1 MARKFR
7 KHGPGAKNN
16 MSGIKWVVG
25 TLYSAAT
32 RFEQNDGW
40 VHSSHVALSLL
51 LALFPFCIFSLSLA
65 VEFSTGLEERD
76 LITFVLGAWPEAIS
90 EPIVRE
96 IEAVLSSR
104 GSGSLTLSAFL
115 ALFFASNGVDAFR
128 TAITDAYRE
137 TDPRPFWK
145 TRLLCVVFVIIG
157 AAFLSIAGAMT
168 VALPLYFQYFQDAA
182 PALYNSIFASE
193 RIRTLITMMLALSLL
208 IACHRYL
215 PGVKRP
221 LWTVLPG
228 VALTL
233 VLWWVAAKVFAYY
246 IGGFASY
253 SVTYAGLA
261 GIMAALVFLYMM
273 AAIFIYGA
281 EVNGQLD
288 RERRARNPAPGGEG
302 GA

>member
-1 MARKFR
+1 
-7 KHGPGAKNN
+7 
-16 MSGIKWVVG
+16 MSSVKRVFD
-25 TLYSAAT
+25 TLYAAAI
-32 RFEQNDGW
+32 RFDQNDGW

-96 IEAVLSSR
+96 IEAVLASR
-104 GSGSLTLSAFL
+104 GSGSLTFSALL

-137 TDPRPFWK
+137 ADPRPFWK
-145 TRLLCVVFVIIG
+145 TRLLCVAFVIVG
-157 AAFLSIAGAMT
+157 AVVISIAGALT
-168 VALPLYFQYFQDAA
+168 LAAPLYFRYFEDAA
-182 PALYNSIFASE
+182 PALYNSVFASE
-193 RIRTLITMMLALSLL
+193 RMRILITMALSLSLL
-208 IACHRYL
+208 IACHRWL

-233 VLWWVAAKVFAYY
+233 VLWWIAAKVFAFY
-246 IGGFASY
+246 IGSFPSY

-281 EVNGQLD
+281 EVNGQMD
-288 RERRARNPAPGGEG
+288 RERKARNLTSSGKG
-302 GA
+302 